1 AADTDHPSRVAGAKQ
16 AVDQIFDVICRKSV
30 TNAKGTVPQG
40 YLSLGATTPPGI
52 GPVTADHLLKLTS
65 SDCAELADLC
75 DRQGRLWKALSDTP
89 PAERG
94 AIVVEQGDE
103 LVRLIDRFCLLAENL
118 NLRGP
123 FQK

>member
-1 AADTDHPSRVAGAKQ
+1 
-16 AVDQIFDVICRKSV
+16 
-30 TNAKGTVPQG
+30 
-40 YLSLGATTPPGI
+40 
-52 GPVTADHLLKLTS
+52 ADHLLKLTS